1 MMPKNHISINRDN
14 FASRAKSVYRAP
26 DNIEV
31 EKRKLEIER
40 NKIKN
45 LIGNNPF
52 KVRNYVQGDDLNNDL
67 MPQKLLKDKKEDFD
81 NDEEFIEYF
90 VKKIQ
95 QRKKNEKSKLSSH
108 KQSISMSEHR
118 PLESQMSINVSNQ
131 FETFDKPQ
139 KNETP
144 L

>member
-1 MMPKNHISINRDN
+1 MTRRND
-14 FASRAKSVYRAP
+14 AVVG
-26 DNIEV
+26 NI
-31 EKRKLEIER
+31 LE
-40 NKIKN
+40 
-45 LIGNNPF
+45 L
-52 KVRNYVQGDDLNNDL
+52 
-67 MPQKLLKDKKEDFD
+67 

-95 QRKKNEKSKLSSH
+95 QRKKSKLSSH

-139 KNETP
+139 KNFETP